1 MVYGGTRHPGHSQ
14 HPERVFRKR
23 QQVMQTGTTKWS
35 FTERLKRTLYLGLIT
50 HGVAYIE

>member
-14 HPERVFRKR
+14 DTERVFRKR

-35 FTERLKRTLYLGLIT
+35 FTERLKHTLYLG
-50 HGVAYIE
+50 